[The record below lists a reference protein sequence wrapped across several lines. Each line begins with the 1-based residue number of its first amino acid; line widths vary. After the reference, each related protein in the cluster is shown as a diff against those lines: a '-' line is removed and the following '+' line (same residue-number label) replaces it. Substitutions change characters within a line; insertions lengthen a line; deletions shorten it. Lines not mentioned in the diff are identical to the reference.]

1 MDEVYQIL
9 KEIAETSSLKKKK
22 EILKAHADNELLLE
36 ILKFCFS
43 PMIITGINKAK
54 LHKKLNVEIPFS
66 LTTLPC
72 ITNSKLAMEYMMDY
86 LLFNHRG
93 SDNDIAVCQAI
104 IEKYPEYTDLLEA
117 VITKSLTIGCDVKTL
132 NSVFGKDFIPAWE
145 VQQACSIDH
154 VKLKKNEWI
163 SISEKLNGVRGTYFN
178 GKIISRQGKEIEGL
192 QHIIDDI
199 KSLSLE
205 DLVLD
210 GELIRNNIDNIPDN
224 ENFRIG
230 TGIINSDAPEK
241 PEIHFI
247 IYDVLNPDDL
257 QQGESALTYKS
268 RMEFLKKWKH
278 IMENDCKYLNIHIV
292 DILYSGTDHSQIEK
306 CLQKMVDEGKEGCIV
321 NRDVPY
327 KCKRHNGILKVKRF
341 YTCDLKVL
349 RLEEGSGRL
358 EGTLGAF
365 VVDYKGNEL
374 RVGSGMTDEQRE
386 VFWEAGNSM
395 IGRVIEVKYKEVSK
409 DKKTGKES
417 LQFPIFVALREE
429 GKEVSYE

>member
-9 KEIAETSSLKKKK
+9 KEIAETSSVKKKK
-22 EILKAHADNELLLE
+22 EILKAHANNELLLE

-43 PMIITGINKAK
+43 PVTVTGIS
-54 LHKKLNVEIPFS
+54 E
-66 LTTLPC
+66 
-72 ITNSKLAMEYMMDY
+72 SKLRKE
-86 LLFNHRG
+86 
-93 SDNDIAVCQAI
+93 VKV
-104 IEKYPEYTDLLEA
+104 KYPESLPYQCCDKPECDCKFLIIYLHEYHTGSDEDVFVCQRIINHYPQYSDLLKA
-117 VITKSLTIGCDVKTL
+117 IVTKSLTIGCDVKTL
-132 NSVFGKDFIPAWE
+132 NSVFGKDFIPAWK
-145 VQQACSIDH
+145 VQQAYSIEH

-178 GKIISRQGKEIEGL
+178 GKIISRQGKEISGL
-192 QHIIDDI
+192 KHIIKDI
-199 KSLSLE
+199 DSLGLR
-205 DLVLD
+205 DVVID
-210 GELIRNNIDNIPDN
+210 GELRRKNIDNIPDN

-230 TGIINSDAPEK
+230 TGIINSDNKEK
-241 PEIHFI
+241 PEIHFT
-247 IYDVLNPDDL
+247 IYDRIYISDFQNGESVYTYQERLNVLN
-257 QQGESALTYKS
+257 YI
-268 RMEFLKKWKH
+268 KKQ
-278 IMENDCKYLNIHIV
+278 IECKGVKNIDVV

-306 CLQKMVDEGKEGCIV
+306 CLQKMVDEGKEGCMV

>member
-1 MDEVYQIL
+1 MEEAYQIL
-9 KEIAETSSLKKKK
+9 NQIAKTSSIKKKK
-22 EILKAHADNELLLE
+22 EILKAHANNELLLE

-43 PMIITGINKAK
+43 PMIITGINKTK
-54 LHKKLNVEIPFS
+54 LHKKLDTKINLSI
-66 LTTLPC
+66 TTFPY
-72 ITNSKLAMEYMMDY
+72 ITNSKLALKHIMNY
-86 LLFNHRG
+86 LSLNHTG
-93 SDNDIAVCQAI
+93 SDEDIARCQAVI
-104 IEKYPEYTDLLEA
+104 SKYPEHTDLLEA

-145 VQQACSIDH
+145 VQQAYSIDH

-163 SISEKLNGVRGTYFN
+163 SISEKLNGVRGTYYN
-178 GKIISRQGKEIEGL
+178 GKIISRQGKEISGL

-199 KSLSLE
+199 KAAGF
-205 DLVLD
+205 DRYVLD
-210 GELIRNNIDNIPDN
+210 GELRRKNLDNISDN

-230 TGIINSDAPEK
+230 TGIINSDADTK
-241 PEIHFI
+241 TEIDFT
-247 IYDVLNPDDL
+247 IYDFLNADELQIGESAISYKQRLDVLNRWDERIKEKNL
-257 QQGESALTYKS
+257 Q
-268 RMEFLKKWKH
+268 
-278 IMENDCKYLNIHIV
+278 NISIV
-292 DILYSGTDHSQIEK
+292 NRLYTGTDHSQIEK
-306 CLQKMVDEGKEGCIV
+306 CLQKMVDKGKEGCMV

-341 YTCDLKVL
+341 CTCDLKVL

-358 EGTLGAF
+358 EGILGAF

-374 RVGSGMTDEQRE
+374 RVGSGMTDAQRE
-386 VFWEAGNSM
+386 VFWKAGNSM

>member
-1 MDEVYQIL
+1 M
-9 KEIAETSSLKKKK
+9 
-22 EILKAHADNELLLE
+22 
-36 ILKFCFS
+36 
-43 PMIITGINKAK
+43 
-54 LHKKLNVEIPFS
+54 
-66 LTTLPC
+66 
-72 ITNSKLAMEYMMDY
+72 
-86 LLFNHRG
+86 
-93 SDNDIAVCQAI
+93 
-104 IEKYPEYTDLLEA
+104 
-117 VITKSLTIGCDVKTL
+117 
-132 NSVFGKDFIPAWE
+132 
-145 VQQACSIDH
+145 
-154 VKLKKNEWI
+154 
-163 SISEKLNGVRGTYFN
+163 
-178 GKIISRQGKEIEGL
+178 
-192 QHIIDDI
+192 
-199 KSLSLE
+199 SLE

-257 QQGESALTYKS
+257 QQGESTLTYKS

-278 IMENDCKYLNIHIV
+278 IMENDCIGLNIHIV

-306 CLQKMVDEGKEGCIV
+306 CLQKMVDEGKEGCMV